1 MEQLFQLLVFL
12 VFFVI
17 WVFNA
22 VAQAKKQRQ
31 QELEEVFEEFEDDEF
46 SPPER
51 PARPTVAEPP
61 PPARSGWEEIQRE
74 LRRMLEERPDAPQQA
89 PPPRR
94 PEPAPMPMP
103 TPLRPQAAPLAPI
116 RPKLAEPK
124 RLPPSPPMSRTPT
137 GRSITQV
144 RTTLE
149 QISSGSPSLK
159 PVPSKPRPHLSKP
172 KEKRETPLRRRFP
185 YLHPDPLANAILLSE
200 MLKPYS
206 GPRPYSHRK

>member
-1 MEQLFQLLVFL
+1 MDELIQLLVFL
-12 VFFVI
+12 AFFLV

-31 QELEEVFEEFEDDEF
+31 QELEEVFEEFEGEDEEF
-46 SPPER
+46 STPER

-74 LRRMLEERPDAPQQA
+74 LRRMLEERPAVPQEA

-94 PEPAPMPMP
+94 PEPVPIPMPAP
-103 TPLRPQAAPLAPI
+103 AAPT

-124 RLPPSPPMSRTPT
+124 RLPPSPPLVRTPPVRT
-137 GRSITQV
+137 LPQV

-149 QISSGSPSLK
+149 QVVSSPRSQKMAALPA
-159 PVPSKPRPHLSKP
+159 RPHLPKP
-172 KEKRETPLRRRFP
+172 PARREKAFQRSFLN
-185 YLHPDPLANAILLSE
+185 LHPDPLANAILVAELI
-200 MLKPYS
+200 KPYG
-206 GPRPYSHRK
+206 GPRPYAHRR